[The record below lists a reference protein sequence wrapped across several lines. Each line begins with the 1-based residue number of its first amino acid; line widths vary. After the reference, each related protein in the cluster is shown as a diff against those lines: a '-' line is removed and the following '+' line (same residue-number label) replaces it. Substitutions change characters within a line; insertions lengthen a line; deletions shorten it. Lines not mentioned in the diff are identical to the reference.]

1 MLVDDSELV
10 IACHCRSHPDLYIEE
25 KDKIRP
31 LGPNVSYVDTKCPD
45 DTWNK
50 IENESKMYVWGH
62 NCPVYN
68 VFRSND
74 HRDKILV
81 QILTE
86 SDRILKK
93 GGLVIFRSSFEL
105 SDEIYNFL
113 KQKPI
118 VKDKYDLTM
127 IDTANFKFFISK
139 IKKIGSQLVETPD
152 SNKDNY
158 NQMFIFTKKC
168 SSGGSKE
175 KNNKKNYRY
184 SKKRSV
190 NRLRTVKKYKK

>member
-1 MLVDDSELV
+1 
-10 IACHCRSHPDLYIEE
+10 
-25 KDKIRP
+25 
-31 LGPNVSYVDTKCPD
+31 VSYVDIKCPD

-74 HRDKILV
+74 RRDKLLV

-118 VKDKYDLTM
+118 VKDKYDLTV
-127 IDTANFKFFISK
+127 IDSANFIFFISK
-139 IKKIGSQLVETPD
+139 IKKTESQLVETPD

-158 NQMFIFTKKC
+158 KKPK
-168 SSGGSKE
+168 SKE
-175 KNNKKNYRY
+175 HSKNISKIQKQSNNKNTNY
-184 SKKRSV
+184 K
-190 NRLRTVKKYKK
+190 